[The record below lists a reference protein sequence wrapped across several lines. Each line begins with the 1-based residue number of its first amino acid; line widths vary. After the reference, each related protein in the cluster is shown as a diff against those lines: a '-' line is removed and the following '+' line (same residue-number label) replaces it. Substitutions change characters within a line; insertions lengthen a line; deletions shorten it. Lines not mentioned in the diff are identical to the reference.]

1 MTRTT
6 LKNRGLV
13 DIHGPDAET
22 LLQDV
27 ITCDL
32 LSLEAGVARQGALLT
47 PQGKIMFDFLVSRHG
62 KDGFRFDIDRSALG
76 DFVKRMTMYK
86 LRAKVFIEPEESTSV
101 TAVWDEET
109 PQKSLADERFAQVS
123 DVCRLYGEA
132 GGETASLLDYD
143 RLRVDNGVAEA
154 GRDYEAGDAFPHDA
168 LMDLNRGVSF
178 KKGCFVG
185 QEVVSRMQ
193 HRGTARRR
201 VMKVWAEV
209 DLPES
214 GAAVT
219 ASGKSVGTL
228 GSVVGDRALAILRT
242 DRVASA
248 LDKDTALLAGDVPVR
263 LAFPEWT
270 GLSLAQE
277 ERDSGSTAQ

>member
-1 MTRTT
+1 MSRTT
-6 LKNRGLV
+6 LENRGLV
-13 DIHGPDAET
+13 HIHGPDAET

-32 LSLEAGVARQGALLT
+32 LSLEPGVARQGALLT

-62 KDGFRFDIDRSALG
+62 DDGFRFDIDRAVLSE
-76 DFVKRMTMYK
+76 FVKRMTMYK
-86 LRAKVFIEPEESTSV
+86 LRAKVVIEHEESASV
-101 TAVWDEET
+101 TAVWDEEA
-109 PQKSLADERFAQVS
+109 PENSLVDERFAQGS
-123 DVCRLYGEA
+123 GVCRLYGEA
-132 GGETASLLDYD
+132 GGETTSLLDYD
-143 RLRVDNGVAEA
+143 SLRIDNGVAEA
-154 GRDYEAGDAFPHDA
+154 CRDYEAGDAFPHDA

-178 KKGCFVG
+178 GKGCFVG

-201 VMKVWAEV
+201 VMQVSAEA

-219 ASGKSVGTL
+219 AGGKSVGTL
-228 GSVVGDRALAILRT
+228 GSVAGDRALAIVRT

-248 LDKDTALLAGDVPVR
+248 LGKDVALLAGDVPVR

-277 ERDSGSTAQ
+277 ERDSGSAAQ

>member
-1 MTRTT
+1 MSRTT
-6 LKNRGLV
+6 LANRGLV
-13 DIHGPDAET
+13 HIHGPDAET

-47 PQGKIMFDFLVSRHG
+47 PQGKIMFDFLVSRRG
-62 KDGFRFDIDRSALG
+62 EDGFRFDVDHNVLG
-76 DFVKRMTMYK
+76 EFVKRMTMYK
-86 LRAKVFIEPEESTSV
+86 LRAKVFIEPEETASV

-109 PQKSLADERFAQVS
+109 PQDSLSDERFPHDSNVR
-123 DVCRLYGEA
+123 RLYDRA
-132 GGETASLLDYD
+132 GDDTASPVDYD
-143 RLRVDNGVAEA
+143 RLRIDNGVAEA
-154 GRDYEAGDAFPHDA
+154 GRDYEFGDAFPHDA

-201 VMKVWAEV
+201 VMQVRAET
-209 DLPES
+209 DLPET
-214 GAAVT
+214 GATVT
-219 ASGKSVGTL
+219 AGSKSVGTL
-228 GSVVGDRALAILRT
+228 GTVVGDKALAILRT

-248 LDKDTALLAGDVPVR
+248 LDKDIAVQAGDVPV
-263 LAFPEWT
+263 LVAFPEWT
-270 GLSLAQE
+270 GLALAQE
-277 ERDSGSTAQ
+277 ERESGSAAQ

>member
-1 MTRTT
+1 
-6 LKNRGLV
+6 
-13 DIHGPDAET
+13 
-22 LLQDV
+22 
-27 ITCDL
+27 
-32 LSLEAGVARQGALLT
+32 
-47 PQGKIMFDFLVSRHG
+47 MFDFLVSRHG
-62 KDGFRFDIDRSALG
+62 DDGFRFDIDRAALG
-76 DFVKRMTMYK
+76 EFVKRMTMYK
-86 LRAKVFIEPEESTSV
+86 LRAKVMIEPEESEAV
-101 TAVWDEET
+101 KAVWDEEA
-109 PQKSLADERFAQVS
+109 PQGSLADERFAQGSGVY
-123 DVCRLYGEA
+123 RLYGEA

-143 RLRVDNGVAEA
+143 SLRIDNGVAEA

-201 VMKVWAEV
+201 VMQVSAEA
-209 DLPES
+209 DLPET

-219 ASGKSVGTL
+219 VGDKPVGTL
-228 GSVVGDRALAILRT
+228 GSVAGDKALAIVRT

-248 LDKDTALLAGDVPVR
+248 LGKDVALLAGDLPVK

-270 GLSLAQE
+270 GLALALDKQE
-277 ERDSGSTAQ
+277 SDSAAQ